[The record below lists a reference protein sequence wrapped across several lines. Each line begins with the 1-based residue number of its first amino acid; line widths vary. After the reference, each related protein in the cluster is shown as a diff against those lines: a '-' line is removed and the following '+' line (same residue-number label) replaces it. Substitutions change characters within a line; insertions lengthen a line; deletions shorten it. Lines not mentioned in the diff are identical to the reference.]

1 MSQRDVQ
8 RSLVY
13 GAEQLTQR
21 LLARA
26 GDYPTI
32 TVAGSTLTLPIER
45 KFASVESVQ
54 AYVNK
59 VFALN
64 WVRAQYPQVTST
76 LLVRER
82 AGNRSAH
89 YEHRTATI
97 AIPTH
102 RIGDGWALREL
113 VVLHEVAHHLT
124 DPAEPSHGPMFAAIY
139 VALVGGII
147 GDEAGFLLRVNLLE
161 CGAQLAP

>member
-1 MSQRDVQ
+1 MSQRDTQ

-13 GAEQLTQR
+13 DAEQLTQR

-26 GDYPTI
+26 SDYPTI
-32 TVAGSTLTLPIER
+32 TVAGSTLTLPVER
-45 KFASVESVQ
+45 KFASVESVR

-59 VFALN
+59 VLALN
-64 WVRAQYPQVTST
+64 WVRAQYPQVTNT

-89 YEHRTATI
+89 YEHQAATI
-97 AIPTH
+97 VIPTH
-102 RIGDGWALREL
+102 RISDGWALREL

-124 DPAEPSHGPMFAAIY
+124 GPAEQSHGPMFTANL
-139 VALVGGII
+139 VALI
-147 GDEAGFLLRVNLLE
+147 RK
-161 CGAQLAP
+161 